1 MGGPKPK
8 CACKNHTLEFA
19 LYGIAAVCGYTV
31 GYASCFSHACLFR
44 IRLGKPFDPNGK
56 NKARINKAKAR
67 KDKIAVESLS
77 TAVTVRED
85 PTQVM
90 VANATRILA
99 KTVSTL
105 RLEVNAK
112 IAHHVFRTA
121 TGSASYVGMDVVQ
134 TKLERSSL
142 DRRKNGRKGSI
153 VKTNYNEHGF
163 NFSQVTAQDA
173 RALYSA
179 NKDSEVLGC
188 FIKPIHICSTMD
200 ADKAAAVKCADQQYI
215 KREIVKS
222 AFTGG
227 QFSENDRALWKIDGM
242 GGAGNGTGMGPF
254 VIAYACIVHNPS
266 ADVDDRYPNASL
278 WSRTLPVDRLIFE
291 NDVKKG
297 GLHHMDTAIA
307 AAAAPGDYR
316 DEEDDNDKEEDNDKN
331 RDYETENYKKQ
342 RKI

>member
-8 CACKNHTLEFA
+8 CACKNHTLAFA

-142 DRRKNGRKGSI
+142 DTKLISDRRKNGRKGSI

-163 NFSQVTAQDA
+163 NFSQVTA
-173 RALYSA
+173 
-179 NKDSEVLGC
+179 
-188 FIKPIHICSTMD
+188 
-200 ADKAAAVKCADQQYI
+200 
-215 KREIVKS
+215 
-222 AFTGG
+222 
-227 QFSENDRALWKIDGM
+227 
-242 GGAGNGTGMGPF
+242 
-254 VIAYACIVHNPS
+254 ACIVHNPS

>member
-1 MGGPKPK
+1 M
-8 CACKNHTLEFA
+8 
-19 LYGIAAVCGYTV
+19 
-31 GYASCFSHACLFR
+31 
-44 IRLGKPFDPNGK
+44 
-56 NKARINKAKAR
+56 
-67 KDKIAVESLS
+67 ESLS
-77 TAVTVRED
+77 TAVTVWED

-90 VANATRILA
+90 VAIATHVLA
-99 KTVSTL
+99 KMVSTL
-105 RLEVNAK
+105 HSEVNAK
-112 IAHHVFRTA
+112 ITHHVFCTA
-121 TGSASYVGMDVVQ
+121 TGSASYVGMDAVQ
-134 TKLERSSL
+134 L
-142 DRRKNGRKGSI
+142 DTRQISNRHKNGCKGSI
-153 VKTNYNEHGF
+153 VKTNYNEHSF
-163 NFSQVTAQDA
+163 NFSQVPAQDA

-179 NKDSEVLGC
+179 NKDSEVLGR
-188 FIKPIHICSTMD
+188 FIKPIHTCSAMD
-200 ADKAAAVKCADQQYI
+200 ADKAAAVKCAAQQYI

-227 QFSENDRALWKIDGM
+227 QFRENNRALWKIDGM

-254 VIAYACIVHNPS
+254 VIANACIVHNPL
-266 ADVDDRYPNASL
+266 ADADDRYPNASL